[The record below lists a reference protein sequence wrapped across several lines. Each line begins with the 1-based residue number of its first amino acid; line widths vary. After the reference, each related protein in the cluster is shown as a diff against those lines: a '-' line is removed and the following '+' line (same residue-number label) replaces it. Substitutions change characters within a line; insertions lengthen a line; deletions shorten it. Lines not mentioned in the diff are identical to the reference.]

1 LNGLQ
6 AFIVGVATTS
16 LAFYI
21 YDYIAGYFEYS
32 KFKQWLVSI
41 DVDVHTIDDTGFDEY
56 FALWELSKLPGVEI
70 SNLTEG
76 NSIDVNSKED

>member
-6 AFIVGVATTS
+6 GFIAGVGTTS

-32 KFKQWLVSI
+32 KFKQWLASI
-41 DVDVHTIDDTGFDEY
+41 DVDVRTIDEASFDEY
-56 FALWELSKLPGVEI
+56 FAIWELSKLPGVEI

>member
-1 LNGLQ
+1 MNGLHG
-6 AFIVGVATTS
+6 FIAGIATTS

-41 DVDVHTIDDTGFDEY
+41 DVDLKSLDETGFDEY
-56 FALWELSKLPGVEI
+56 FVLWELSQLPGVEI
-70 SNLTEG
+70 SNLTDKNKDTAG
-76 NSIDVNSKED
+76 YR